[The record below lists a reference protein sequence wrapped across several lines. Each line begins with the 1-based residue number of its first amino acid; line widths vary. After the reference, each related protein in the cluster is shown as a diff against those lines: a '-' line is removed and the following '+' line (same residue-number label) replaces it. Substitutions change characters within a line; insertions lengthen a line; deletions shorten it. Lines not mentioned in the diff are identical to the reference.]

1 MDMLITNFTKSQ
13 HRQTFTGKNIAVRLN
28 EQMNFACLKLK
39 CGHKQI
45 LVWSMEKKLATL
57 YFQSHYHTC
66 IKSSNTN
73 Q

>member
-39 CGHKQI
+39 FGHKQI
-45 LVWSMEKKLATL
+45 LVWSMEKKNWP
-57 YFQSHYHTC
+57 HC
-66 IKSSNTN
+66 IFSPITTRV
-73 Q
+73 